1 MISVVI
7 PIFNAEKYLRECLDG
22 LLAQT
27 YTDFE
32 LVLVDDGSSDE
43 SLKICKS
50 YKQKDKRIKIFH
62 KNNGGASDSR
72 NYGIDK
78 VSGDYLCF
86 VDSDD
91 IVSKDYLIDL
101 YNSIDHHTDFVM
113 SNFYYIDGTYKYSP
127 PKAKDNKGGI
137 EILLTDYRR
146 LKTCYAPYGK
156 LFRTS
161 IIRQNN
167 IRFDK
172 NVHVGEDR
180 LFVFTY
186 LLEANLV
193 AFSSKVNYYYCRRP
207 GSLSLKIY
215 SFEEEYYAYTQAYN
229 LVKLFL
235 SKKNITDHRQKSMLL
250 SMVCDFANRTINSIY
265 HNSHRSY
272 ETRMRL
278 LEMVDWVSLGKY
290 MYVGNIKDLMIKL
303 LYKLQSRKL
312 YDYLR
317 MLKFG

>member
-7 PIFNAEKYLRECLDG
+7 PIFNAEKYLRDCIDG

-43 SLKICKS
+43 SLKICMS
-50 YKQKDKRIKIFH
+50 YQQKDTRIKVIH
-62 KNNGGASDSR
+62 KKNGGASDAR
-72 NYGIDK
+72 NYGIEIA
-78 VSGDYLCF
+78 SGEYLCF

-91 IVSKDYLIDL
+91 LIAKDYLFDL
-101 YNSIDHHTDFVM
+101 YYCIDQNTDFVM
-113 SNFYYIDGTYKYSP
+113 SNYYYIDGTYKYSP
-127 PKAKDNKGGI
+127 PKTKDNKGGI
-137 EILLTDYRR
+137 EILLTDNHR
-146 LKTCYAPYGK
+146 LKACYAPYGK

-172 NVHVGEDR
+172 KVYVGEDR
-180 LFVFTY
+180 LFVFSY
-186 LLEANLV
+186 LLETNMV
-193 AFSSKVNYYYCRRP
+193 AFSSKVNYYYCRRS

-229 LVKLFL
+229 LVMLFL
-235 SKKNITDHRQKSMLL
+235 SKKNISDHRQKRLLL

-272 ETRMRL
+272 ETRIRS
-278 LEMVDWVSLGKY
+278 LEMIDWILLGKY

-303 LYKLQSRKL
+303 LYKLKSRKL
-312 YDYLR
+312 YDHFR
-317 MLKFG
+317 MLKIV